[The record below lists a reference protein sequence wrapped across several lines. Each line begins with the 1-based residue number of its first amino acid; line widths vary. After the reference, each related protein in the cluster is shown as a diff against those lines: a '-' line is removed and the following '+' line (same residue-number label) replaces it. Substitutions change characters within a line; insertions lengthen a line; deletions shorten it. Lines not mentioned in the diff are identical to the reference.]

1 MQLKIVVSNEWTF
14 EVNLIKGPNKAG
26 MNLILTKKLLPV
38 AGEKSII
45 GKSVAEVAPIGSQ
58 SIGGQQQGP
67 VNQRGSHRKKKEKRS
82 KNKRKCPLGGRN
94 EEKASLNYSSCWL
107 GLCWCPLLASW
118 SVPFPVSCLLFHSVP
133 FDLILSSQIP
143 FPWQNWT
150 FVSCNDVS
158 SNRWRCLGPRV
169 EDHGLL
175 LSSRLWN
182 VS

>member
-67 VNQRGSHRKKKEKRS
+67 VNQRGSHRKKRRKGRKIRENVHWGAEMRKRLLLITL
-82 KNKRKCPLGGRN
+82 PVDL
-94 EEKASLNYSSCWL
+94 ASA
-107 GLCWCPLLASW
+107 GALCWPPGPSPSLS
-118 SVPFPVSCLLFHSVP
+118 PVYCFILFH
-133 FDLILSSQIP
+133 LIWFCQVKFHFLDKIGHLFLVMMLAP
-143 FPWQNWT
+143 IDGA
-150 FVSCNDVS
+150 V
-158 SNRWRCLGPRV
+158 
-169 EDHGLL
+169 
-175 LSSRLWN
+175 
-182 VS
+182 